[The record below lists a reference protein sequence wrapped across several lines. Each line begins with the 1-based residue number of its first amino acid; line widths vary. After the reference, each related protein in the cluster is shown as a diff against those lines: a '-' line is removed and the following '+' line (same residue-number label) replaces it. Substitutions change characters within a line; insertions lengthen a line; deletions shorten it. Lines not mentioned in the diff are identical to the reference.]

1 VCARFRS
8 RTLFDFAID
17 IRSNNV
23 RPSIVYG
30 RVQIQLVGLL
40 WGLVAA
46 QPAAMPAPS
55 VPPAAYEVVRLAD
68 GVHGFIWKN
77 PFSDPIQGNALFII
91 NDRDVVVVDTGLLPS
106 TARVMAA
113 ELRKLTAK
121 PVRYVINTHWHD
133 DHHTG
138 NGVYRELWPEVEFIG
153 HRDTRADLIE
163 KSYGERPQDLVNLQ
177 SSIERYERWAATGK
191 DDDGKPLE
199 ERRRTRAGE
208 LAVLDRA
215 LLPEL
220 KAAAEMPP
228 GLTFVDQLV
237 LQRGDR
243 TIEVRWLGRGNT
255 RGDTVVVL
263 PKERIA
269 ATGDLLVYP
278 VPFGILS
285 YYEEW
290 PVTLDK
296 LDALAVDV
304 LFPGH
309 GPVLRDRAYL
319 RQVQGLLRALVDRVK
334 AAVAAGATLE
344 ETRKQVT
351 LADWKTTLAGDDPT
365 KQRAFDN
372 FFVQPAVERTWRQL
386 RGEPDK

>member
-1 VCARFRS
+1 MA
-8 RTLFDFAID
+8 
-17 IRSNNV
+17 
-23 RPSIVYG
+23 VYG
-30 RVQIQLVGLL
+30 RVQRQLIGLL

-46 QPAAMPAPS
+46 QPPA
-55 VPPAAYEVVRLAD
+55 VPALSAPIAAYEVARLAD

-77 PFSDPIQGNALFII
+77 AFSDSIQGNALFII

-121 PVRYVINTHWHD
+121 PVRYVINTHWHN

-138 NGVYRELWPEVEFIG
+138 NAVYRELWPEVEFIG

-163 KSYGERPQDLVNLQ
+163 KSYGARPKDLVDLQ
-177 SSIERYERWAATGK
+177 ASIERYERWAATGK
-191 DDDGKPLE
+191 DDEGKPLE
-199 ERRRTRAGE
+199 ERRRARARE
-208 LAVLDRA
+208 IAALDRA
-215 LLPEL
+215 VLPEL
-220 KAAAEMPP
+220 KAAGEMPP

-237 LQRGDR
+237 LQRGDP

-263 PKERIA
+263 PKERIV
-269 ATGDLLVYP
+269 ATGDLLVHP

-290 PVTLDK
+290 PVTLGK
-296 LDALAVDV
+296 LDALPVDV

-309 GPVLRDRAYL
+309 GPLLRDRAICA
-319 RQVQGLLRALVDRVK
+319 RCRGCCARWSIASRRRWSRARRSR
-334 AAVAAGATLE
+334 
-344 ETRKQVT
+344 TR
-351 LADWKTTLAGDDPT
+351 
-365 KQRAFDN
+365 RN
-372 FFVQPAVERTWRQL
+372 RSRSRTGRRRL
-386 RGEPDK
+386 PGTIR

>member
-1 VCARFRS
+1 
-8 RTLFDFAID
+8 
-17 IRSNNV
+17 
-23 RPSIVYG
+23 
-30 RVQIQLVGLL
+30 
-40 WGLVAA
+40 
-46 QPAAMPAPS
+46 
-55 VPPAAYEVVRLAD
+55 
-68 GVHGFIWKN
+68 
-77 PFSDPIQGNALFII
+77 
-91 NDRDVVVVDTGLLPS
+91 
-106 TARVMAA
+106 A

-237 LQRGDR
+237 LQRGER
-243 TIEVRWLGRGNT
+243 TIEIRWLGRGNT

-269 ATGDLLVYP
+269 ASGDLVVFP

-285 YYEEW
+285 YYDEW
-290 PVTLDK
+290 RETLSK
-296 LDALAVDV
+296 LDALPVDA

-309 GPVLRDRAYL
+309 GPLMRDRTYL
-319 RQVQGLLRALVDRVK
+319 RQVQALLGALVDRVK
-334 AAVAAGATLE
+334 AQIASGATLE
-344 ETRKQVT
+344 ATKAQVT
-351 LADWKTTLAGDDPT
+351 LEDWKKTFAGDDPS
-365 KQRAFDN
+365 KQRAFDA

-386 RGEPDK
+386 KGEPDS

>member
-1 VCARFRS
+1 
-8 RTLFDFAID
+8 
-17 IRSNNV
+17 
-23 RPSIVYG
+23 
-30 RVQIQLVGLL
+30 
-40 WGLVAA
+40 
-46 QPAAMPAPS
+46 M
-55 VPPAAYEVVRLAD
+55 
-68 GVHGFIWKN
+68 
-77 PFSDPIQGNALFII
+77 
-91 NDRDVVVVDTGLLPS
+91 
-106 TARVMAA
+106 
-113 ELRKLTAK
+113 
-121 PVRYVINTHWHD
+121 RYVINTHWHD

-296 LDALAVDV
+296 LDALPVDV